1 MTMDKRTIK
10 QPYIPYKEIDDGFE
24 VFTEDGKNIITF
36 EKAGGFTK
44 ETFRSIIIER
54 YKNGQIR
61 KICQTCKRDCK
72 QIKVKGSSFK
82 CFQKEYDYKKRK
94 RQEKK

>member
-1 MTMDKRTIK
+1 MAIDKRTIK
-10 QPYIPYKEIDDGFE
+10 QPYIPYEEIDGGFQ
-24 VFTEDGKNIITF
+24 VSNEDGKNIVMF
-36 EKAGGFTK
+36 EKTSGFTK

-82 CFQKEYDYKKRK
+82 CLQKEYDYKKRK